1 MKLRIRSLRWKLVL
15 QVLGVVAVALVA
27 LTFVAIQTSTSAQ
40 KDSVYRETANLARSQ
55 ANAFDARAQR
65 GQALGQTIATLS
77 DGDTIHD
84 RANTSRML
92 RAMLERTPEVLGT
105 YVGYEPNAFDGA
117 DATHRS
123 ADAGHDKT
131 GQFLPYW
138 SRIGGPINVTPLADW
153 QTSDYW
159 QLPKKTLKNSVIEP
173 YLYNGALMTSY
184 TSPILRGGKFV
195 GIGGVDVALA
205 ALDKDVSAVKVLKT
219 GYAFYVSN
227 TGIFV
232 SAPDKKLIGKQ
243 TLGKFAKD
251 KKSTA
256 LEGVAADVKAGRG
269 GRVETKDPFTGKDV
283 VMFWAPVKT
292 GHWALV
298 TVAPKDE
305 IFAAVNAQRNKLILI
320 GLLAL
325 IGIGGAVLFV
335 ATRFSKPIVEVSEAA
350 GKIAHGDLDV
360 SVVARSDDELGRL
373 ANSFGQMVEYLRDKA
388 TIAEAMADGD
398 LTNDVEPHTE
408 KDVLGNAFKRMT
420 GQLRTLVGSIGTTAG
435 DVTTASQ
442 QMASTSAETGRAV
455 GEIANAIGDVAAG
468 AERQVRTVAGAQRLS
483 AEVVEVTQ
491 SSAEEARATVDAAG
505 EARVAAEQG
514 VQAVE
519 QLIEAMRNVRESSQS
534 ATGAIRDLGTK
545 SEQIGG
551 IVETITGIAGQTN
564 LLALN
569 AAIEAA
575 RAGEQGRG
583 FAVVAEEVRKLAEE
597 SQRAASTIAT
607 LIGEI
612 QTETGHAVEVVEDGA
627 RRTEEG
633 TETVEQAREAF
644 VGIGDS
650 VRGMS
655 ERVEGIALSIDRIA
669 EAAQRMQADMSE
681 VAAVAEESS
690 ASTEQVSASTQQT
703 SASTDE
709 IAASAQQLAVNA
721 SDLEELV
728 RRFRVEA

>member
-1 MKLRIRSLRWKLVL
+1 VKFQIRSLRWKLVL
-15 QVLGVVAVALVA
+15 QVLAVVAVALVA
-27 LTFVAIQTSTSAQ
+27 LTVVAIQSSSSAQ
-40 KDSVYRETANLARSQ
+40 EKAVYDATANLAKEH
-55 ANAFDARAQR
+55 ANAFDAKAER
-65 GQALGQTIATLS
+65 GQGLGQAIATLS
-77 DGDTIHD
+77 SGDTTRN
-84 RANTSRML
+84 RANTSSML
-92 RAMLERTPEVLGT
+92 HEMLLRTPEVLAT

-117 DATHRS
+117 DAAHR
-123 ADAGHDKT
+123 ATDAAHDKT
-131 GQFLPYW
+131 GKFKPYW
-138 SRIGGPINVTPLADW
+138 SRIGGKVNVTPLADED
-153 QTSDYW
+153 TSDYW
-159 QLPKKTLKNSVIEP
+159 QLPKQTGKNSVIEP

-184 TSPILRGGKFV
+184 TSPITRGGKFV

-205 ALDKDVSAVKVLKT
+205 SLDKDVSAVKVLDT

-227 TGIFV
+227 SGIFV

-243 TLGKFAKD
+243 TLTKFAQE
-251 KKSTA
+251 KSSPA
-256 LEGVAADVKAGRG
+256 LEKIAADIKAGRG
-269 GRVETKDPFTGKDV
+269 GHVETTDPFTGKDV
-283 VMFWAPVKT
+283 VMFWSPVKT
-292 GHWALV
+292 GNWGIV
-298 TVAPKDE
+298 IVAPKTE
-305 IFAAVNAQRNKLILI
+305 IFAAVNAQRNTLIVI

-325 IGIGGAVLFV
+325 LAIAGAVLFI

-350 GKIAHGDLDV
+350 ERIAEGDLDIAV
-360 SVVARSDDELGRL
+360 EVRSTDEVGRL
-373 ANSFGQMVEYLRDKA
+373 ANAFTRMVAYLRDKA
-388 TIAEAMADGD
+388 DIAEAMADGD
-398 LTNDVEPHTE
+398 LTNDVQPRSD
-408 KDVLGNAFKRMT
+408 KDVLGNAFQRMT
-420 GQLRTLVGSIGTTAG
+420 AQLRKLVGSIGTTAG
-435 DVTTASQ
+435 DVTAASQ
-442 QMASTSAETGRAV
+442 QMASTSSETGRAV
-455 GEIANAIGDVAAG
+455 SEIANAIGDVAAG
-468 AERQVRTVAGAQRLS
+468 AEKQVRTVGGAQQLS

-491 SSAEEARATVDAAG
+491 TSTDDVRATVEAAG
-505 EARVAAEQG
+505 HAREAAEQG

-534 ATGAIRDLGTK
+534 ATGAIRELGTK
-545 SEQIGG
+545 SEKIGG

-597 SQRAASTIAT
+597 SQQAASTIAE

-612 QTETGHAVEVVEDGA
+612 QTDTGHAVEVVEDGA

-650 VRGMS
+650 VRDMS
-655 ERVEGIALSIDRIA
+655 ERVEGIAASIERIA

-681 VAAVAEESS
+681 VAAVAEQSS
-690 ASTEQVSASTQQT
+690 ASTEQVSASTEET

-709 IAASAQQLAVNA
+709 IAASAQQLAANA

-728 RRFRVEA
+728 RQFRVEA